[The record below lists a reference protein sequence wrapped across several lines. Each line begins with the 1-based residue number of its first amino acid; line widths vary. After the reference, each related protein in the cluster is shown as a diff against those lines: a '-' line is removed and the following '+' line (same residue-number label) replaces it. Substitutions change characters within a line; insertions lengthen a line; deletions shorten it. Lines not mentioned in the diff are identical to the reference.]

1 MFHGNIIY
9 FGDSFVGKIFFQVQ
23 REWIFFLSFSFHEN
37 FEKVSFFVS
46 YWNKNKFQSFEMFSK
61 MELLFSSQPYSV
73 CFSFYVLAVLIFRA
87 FGFWAYLHFYGSL
100 ITNTSSYLI
109 ILLAFFFQVTFFPNK
124 LNNGFGILDTNEVLQ
139 LAAGASS
146 TLPN

>member
-1 MFHGNIIY
+1 
-9 FGDSFVGKIFFQVQ
+9 
-23 REWIFFLSFSFHEN
+23 
-37 FEKVSFFVS
+37 
-46 YWNKNKFQSFEMFSK
+46 MFSK

-73 CFSFYVLAVLIFRA
+73 CFSFYVLAVLIFRS
-87 FGFWAYLHFYGSL
+87 FGFQAYLHFYGSL

-139 LAAGASS
+139 LAAGVSS
-146 TLPN
+146 ALPS

>member
-1 MFHGNIIY
+1 MLLEWLWYFCWHFFSCWKMLFHQNQNVSWKHYLFWRQLCWEDFFSGPEGVNI
-9 FGDSFVGKIFFQVQ
+9 
-23 REWIFFLSFSFHEN
+23 LSLILISWKLWE
-37 FEKVSFFVS
+37 SLIFVS

-87 FGFWAYLHFYGSL
+87 FGFQAYLHFYGSL

-109 ILLAFFFQVTFFPNK
+109 ILLAFFFKLHFFQ
-124 LNNGFGILDTNEVLQ
+124 TN
-139 LAAGASS
+139 
-146 TLPN
+146 